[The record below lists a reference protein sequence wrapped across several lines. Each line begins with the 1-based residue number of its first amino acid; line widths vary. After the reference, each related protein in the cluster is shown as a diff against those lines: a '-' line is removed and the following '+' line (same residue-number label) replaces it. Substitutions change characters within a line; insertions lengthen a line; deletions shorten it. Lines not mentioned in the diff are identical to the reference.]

1 MTSKVVMACFGDRE
15 STAAIQQWTQNAD
28 VIAVAFDFG
37 GAVSLNDMRDLAI
50 AAGAVRCHAL
60 DVREEFAREILVPAS
75 RSGLFTDAAAAIPG
89 LAAPFV
95 AGKLQDIAFA
105 EQAICVLPD
114 HVHVVRRPV
123 VRPAVHPLY
132 VNIRFEE
139 GVPVAIN
146 GVDMTLTELLE
157 SIETITGEPALA
169 VLQRVGAGEHPSSPG
184 PHTA

>member
-1 MTSKVVMACFGDRE
+1 MTKVVMACFGDQE
-15 STAAIQQWTQNAD
+15 STAAIAHRAQNAE

-37 GAVSLNDMRDLAI
+37 GVVSLNAMRDLAI
-50 AAGAVRCHAL
+50 AAGAMRCHAL
-60 DVREEFAREILVPAS
+60 DVREEFAREILLPAA
-75 RSGLFTDAAAAIPG
+75 RSSLFTDAAAAIPG

-95 AGKLQDIAFA
+95 AGKLQEIALA

-114 HVHVVRRPV
+114 HIHVVRRPA
-123 VRPAVHPLY
+123 VRPAVHPRH
-132 VNIRFEE
+132 VDIRFEA

-169 VLQRVGAGEHPSSPG
+169 VLQRTGDRGDATSPD
-184 PHTA
+184 PHCA

>member
-1 MTSKVVMACFGDRE
+1 MTSKIVVACFGDQA
-15 STAAIQQWTQNAD
+15 STAAIQQWAQDAD

-37 GAVSLNDMRDLAI
+37 GAASLNELRDLAI

-75 RSGLFTDAAAAIPG
+75 RSPLFTDAAAAIPG

-95 AGKLQDIAFA
+95 AGKLQEIALA
-105 EQAICVLPD
+105 EQAMCVLPD
-114 HVHVVRRPV
+114 HIHVVRRPV
-123 VRPAVHPLY
+123 VRPAVSPRY
-132 VNIRFEE
+132 VNIRFED

-146 GVDMTLTELLE
+146 DVDMTLTELLE

-169 VLQRVGAGEHPSSPG
+169 VLQRVGGREHETSPD
-184 PHTA
+184 PHAA